1 MASDRFPSIR
11 TSGEGYET
19 EGREYYDHKISITY
33 DYSDVEVNSR
43 LARKA
48 MSDFSYELYNAMKG
62 IKSSKDGFIFADS
75 TLPSIATIDGA
86 LQKTIQVY
94 ADDKQIGDDMI
105 KIAKYT
111 SAESKDTIKK
121 YIGGRVQ
128 TGTMKRSVYGR
139 IKKRKGSV
147 TAEAGWL
154 DLWYKY
160 FAFQEEGTSQVRP
173 MHAIM
178 RTYLEIGPWIQKGIA
193 KYLRSYTRGEGL
205 KG

>member
-19 EGREYYDHKISITY
+19 EGREYYDHKVSIIY
-33 DYSDVEVNSR
+33 DYSDVEVN
-43 LARKA
+43 ARSARQA
-48 MSDFSYELYNAMKG
+48 MSDFSYELHTAMKG
-62 IKSSKDGFIFADS
+62 IKSNKNGFIFADS
-75 TLPSIATIDGA
+75 DLPSIATIDGA
-86 LQKTIQVY
+86 LQKTIKVY
-94 ADDKQIGDDMI
+94 ADDKQISDNMI
-105 KIAKYT
+105 EIAKT
-111 SAESKDTIKK
+111 TAAESKDTIKK
-121 YIGGRVQ
+121 YIGGRVL

-139 IKKRKGSV
+139 IKKRKGFV

-178 RTYLEIGPWIQKGIA
+178 RTYLEIGPWVQKGVA
-193 KYLRSYTRGEGL
+193 KYLRGYTRGEGF